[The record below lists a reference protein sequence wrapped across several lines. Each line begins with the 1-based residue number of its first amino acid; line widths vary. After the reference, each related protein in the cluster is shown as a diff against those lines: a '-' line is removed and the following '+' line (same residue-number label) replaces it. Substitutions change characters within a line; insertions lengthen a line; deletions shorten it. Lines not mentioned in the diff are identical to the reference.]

1 MALTQMQLIQ
11 SLGEAMAWFE
21 RELQW
26 GVPPTE
32 LRHLCGRIGEL
43 YAALI
48 TNGQMAVAVNQ
59 QGYDVVSAQG
69 ERISVKTTAMTGSGG
84 HFDFNPKSLSQ
95 VDRIMVLR
103 VNTEEMQVEILLDAP
118 VAEAI
123 TLMAPEGDGKRSLSL
138 SRLIK
143 KAKPRS
149 EIKATSEVRFQAYL
163 IRELESGT
171 IELERDGTVVSPV
184 LPALK
189 ELAHQMSLPLLNS
202 NGNPF
207 NTRQLGSQIIRSV
220 AELQRAEVQQ
230 VLQADSPAFGGPAA

>member
-1 MALTQMQLIQ
+1 MAFTQMQLIQ
-11 SLGEAMAWFE
+11 SLGEVMAWFE

-48 TNGQMAVAVNQ
+48 SNGQMATAVNQ

-69 ERISVKTTAMTGSGG
+69 ERISVKTTAMMVGSGQVS
-84 HFDFNPKSLSQ
+84 FNPRSLSQ

-103 VNTEEMQVEILLDAP
+103 VNTEEMQVEILLDAS
-118 VAEAI
+118 VAEAVA
-123 TLMAPEGDGKRSLSL
+123 LMTPEGVGKRVLSL
-138 SRLIK
+138 SRL
-143 KAKPRS
+143 AKRSTPRS
-149 EIKATSEVRFQAYL
+149 EIKTTTEVLYKAWV

-171 IELERDGTVVSPV
+171 IELEHDGQLVNPV

-189 ELAHQMSLPLLNS
+189 ELAHEMNLSLLNA

-207 NTRQLGSQIIRSV
+207 NTCQLGSQVIRSV
-220 AELQRAEVQQ
+220 VA
-230 VLQADSPAFGGPAA
+230 LQADAPLD